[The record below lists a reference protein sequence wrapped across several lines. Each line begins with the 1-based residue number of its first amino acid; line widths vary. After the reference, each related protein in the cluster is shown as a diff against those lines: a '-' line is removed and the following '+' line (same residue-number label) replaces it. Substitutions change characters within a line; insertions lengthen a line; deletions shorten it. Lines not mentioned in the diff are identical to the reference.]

1 VETPKLNLDF
11 CSILVQVVNHG
22 VEEDVVR
29 GFRDAAVEFFA
40 MSAEE
45 KLPYC
50 SDEEQALPARL

>member
-1 VETPKLNLDF
+1 
-11 CSILVQVVNHG
+11 VQVVNHG